1 MTPQEIRKLQPG
13 NLILIGDMEALV
25 QRVTFVPDH
34 HREFNNEVSMF
45 IYEGS
50 YKWSEKMADG
60 GFGWI
65 TTDNEEF
72 NTEHRLMAMSNLHG
86 IPIPEKFEKIN
97 GVNLY
102 NDPKAVEIYE
112 FVHLYQN
119 EWNRLEDRVVDWKLN
134 KS

>member
-1 MTPQEIRKLQPG
+1 MTPHEIRKLQPG
-13 NLILIGDMEALV
+13 NLILIDDMVALV
-25 QRVTFVPDH
+25 QEVAFVPIH
-34 HREFNNEVSMF
+34 HPEFNNETPMY

-50 YKWSEKMADG
+50 YKWGEKMADG

-86 IPIPEKFEKIN
+86 LPIPENFEKIN

-119 EWNRLEDRVVDWKLN
+119 EWNRLEDRIVDWKL
-134 KS
+134 K